1 MSNRRNN
8 LPSRFVRRLG
18 SRHDS
23 NGATNVNY
31 AIGNMNGSDSAQTL
45 TGKDIFS
52 TETYKAVTT
61 DQRKLL
67 DSFDEILAMPKIGIK
82 QSNFAQGTYRIT
94 KPGYYILNENIEFN
108 PLHQFPLKSQSDL
121 YPTGKH
127 GAYHLGFFA
136 AITIE
141 TSGVVLDLNGYS
153 ITHSERHSLLQ
164 RFFSIIELAN
174 SPFIPKQGPHK
185 FTDAINSASHCLI
198 MNGSLLNSS
207 HHGIHGNLNKDI
219 VMHDLDIHDFE
230 VAGIALNGAKNAV
243 ICNSSMIGK
252 NHDIHVLS
260 SFSQVRFSTRA
271 LENLKDVDNSAY
283 RNADRELQK
292 AYGEILNG
300 KPQTTF
306 FKNETGQ
313 YDGNMYGIVLHVAGV
328 VINDF
333 LKERKPEHINDNI
346 TVFNVTIDDIETH
359 PVEIASLPL
368 SVQKNEDDIPAYGGK
383 QMVGVFGDVF
393 DIEKNMDSERKYNPN
408 VLSEIQLYLAEKHS
422 GHGSVN
428 IEQYVIDWSKNS
440 SSLPANQKFL
450 PTGDSMGH
458 IMKGNIGLFISGGK
472 NIRLDTVNID
482 NVRTNGLSVGTSS
495 LFSDDEKYFQGAS
508 VYGILMTATNNN
520 DVFMKNVTI
529 QEVSTSQVKADAK
542 KIENL

>member
-1 MSNRRNN
+1 
-8 LPSRFVRRLG
+8 
-18 SRHDS
+18 
-23 NGATNVNY
+23 
-31 AIGNMNGSDSAQTL
+31 
-45 TGKDIFS
+45 
-52 TETYKAVTT
+52 
-61 DQRKLL
+61 
-67 DSFDEILAMPKIGIK
+67 
-82 QSNFAQGTYRIT
+82 
-94 KPGYYILNENIEFN
+94 
-108 PLHQFPLKSQSDL
+108 LKTQSDL

-141 TSGVVLDLNGYS
+141 TSDVVLDLNGYS
-153 ITHSERHSLLQ
+153 ITHSKRHSLLQ

-185 FTDAINSASHCLI
+185 FTDAIKSASHCLI

-230 VAGIALNGAKNAV
+230 VAGIALNGANNAV

-271 LENLKDVDNSAY
+271 LENLQDVDNGAY

-292 AYGEILNG
+292 AYGEILNN

-328 VINDF
+328 AINDF

-346 TVFNVTIDDIETH
+346 TIFNVTIDDIETH

-368 SVQKNEDDIPAYGGK
+368 SVEENEDDIPAYGGK

-472 NIRLDTVNID
+472 NIRLDSVNID

-495 LFSDDEKYFQGAS
+495 LFNDDGKYFQGAS
-508 VYGILMTATNNN
+508 VYGILMTATNSN